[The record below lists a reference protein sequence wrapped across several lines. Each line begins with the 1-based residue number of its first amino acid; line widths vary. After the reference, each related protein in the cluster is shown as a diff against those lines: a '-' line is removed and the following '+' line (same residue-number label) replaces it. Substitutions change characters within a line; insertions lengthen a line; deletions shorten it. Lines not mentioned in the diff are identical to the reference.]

1 MKRFVSFM
9 LACILAL
16 SVFAGCSSDT
26 VSAPSTV
33 SPSTEQVSSES
44 VPTEPAST
52 EPEPTEPAPTES
64 PEEAEVL
71 KIMILGSSRSVNTF
85 HFLYQAFKDQ
95 MPDQELVLGIM
106 YYSGCSMSMHTE
118 FIQTNQN
125 VYRYY
130 LNTNGK
136 WVTTPNCHMD
146 TGLIDQNWDVILLQA
161 GSGDLDN
168 EMNKPCREFITNYV
182 NSRIEHPH
190 VFWWHSTW
198 FNSTTPSLFDPSKT
212 KLDPNAINQYKQ
224 LQDGIDAAK
233 AYVMDDP
240 MFAGRIT
247 SGTPMMY
254 ALKKLNIPETDLYR
268 DHTHLSDYGC
278 LLVAYAW
285 YAQFTGNPVTEINI
299 DVIDTKYRQSQYQN
313 LGPMAVTE
321 EMKAA
326 IIETANYTLENPWT
340 NPGQE

>member
-1 MKRFVSFM
+1 MKRT
-9 LACILAL
+9 LCLILTCVMFLGIL
-16 SVFAGCSSDT
+16 SGCSADPDT
-26 VSAPSTV
+26 APAT
-33 SPSTEQVSSES
+33 TGATTAA
-44 VPTEPAST
+44 PTEPT
-52 EPEPTEPAPTES
+52 VTEPAPTES
-64 PEEAEVL
+64 PEEANVL
-71 KIMILGSSRSVNTF
+71 KIMILGSSRSVNAF

-118 FIQTNQN
+118 FIQTRQD

-130 LNTNGK
+130 LNTTGK
-136 WVTTPNCHMD
+136 WTTRDNVHMEV
-146 TGLIDQNWDVILLQA
+146 GLTDQAWDVILLQA
-161 GSGDLDN
+161 GSGDLEN
-168 EMNKPCREFITNYV
+168 EMNKPCREFITDFV
-182 NSRIEHPH
+182 NTWVTTPH

-212 KLDPNAINQYKQ
+212 KLDPLKIDQYKQ

-233 AYVMDDP
+233 AYVLEDP
-240 MFAGRIT
+240 MFEGRIT

-254 ALKKLNIPETDLYR
+254 ALKVLNIPETDLYR

-285 YAQFTGNPVTEINI
+285 YTQFTGNPVTQINI
-299 DVIDTKYRQSQYQN
+299 DTIDTVYRQSHYRN

-321 EMKAA
+321 EMKQA

-340 NPGQE
+340 NPGHE

>member
-1 MKRFVSFM
+1 M
-9 LACILAL
+9 AL
-16 SVFAGCSSDT
+16 SVFSGCSTAEPEGTADSASTT
-26 VSAPSTV
+26 VPT
-33 SPSTEQVSSES
+33 TS
-44 VPTEPAST
+44 VPTEPT
-52 EPEPTEPAPTES
+52 PTES

-71 KIMILGSSRSVNTF
+71 KIMILGSSRSVNAF

-118 FIQTNQN
+118 FIQTNQA

-130 LNTNGK
+130 LNTTGK
-136 WVTTPNCHMD
+136 WTTRDDVHMEV
-146 TGLIDQNWDVILLQA
+146 GLADQAWDVVLLQA
-161 GSGDLDN
+161 GTGDLDN
-168 EMNKPCREFITNYV
+168 EMNKPCREFITEFV
-182 NSRIEHPH
+182 NKWVTTPH

-198 FNSTTPSLFDPSKT
+198 FNSTDPSLFDPSKT
-212 KLDPNAINQYKQ
+212 KLDPAKIDQYQQ

-233 AYVMDDP
+233 AYVLEDP
-240 MFAGRIT
+240 MFEGRIT

-254 ALKKLNIPETDLYR
+254 ALKVLNIPEKDLYR

-299 DVIDTKYRQSQYQN
+299 DVIDTQYRQSQYRN
-313 LGPMAVTE
+313 LGPMTVTE
-321 EMKAA
+321 EMKRA

-340 NPGQE
+340 NPTGTEG